1 LQRERRRILLGAA
14 IAIDGERIASVGELA
29 TLRVA
34 HPDAEEFDGH
44 GMVAIPGLIDTH
56 AHADQSLLR
65 GLGDAM
71 HWHPFLDHVISPY
84 LAIRDPADGVLANTL
99 SMIEMIRG
107 GTTCFVSPN
116 ADPRDD
122 YAALSSAVADTGICA
137 IFYRFIQAKE
147 RDFSA
152 MAAKTVV
159 ADAGKAMA
167 LWHGG
172 AGGRVSLWFGL
183 DVPRRPGH
191 LVYPEFYKEV
201 AADTYGVRPAE
212 WSRSSRARAERAF
225 DQRLLDHTT

>member
-1 LQRERRRILLGAA
+1 
-14 IAIDGERIASVGELA
+14 
-29 TLRVA
+29 
-34 HPDAEEFDGH
+34 
-44 GMVAIPGLIDTH
+44 
-56 AHADQSLLR
+56 
-65 GLGDAM
+65 M

-183 DVPRRPGH
+183 DVPRRPGD